1 MKKAV
6 RIAYLLLCLTFL
18 AGCSQPAVAPQTP
31 QTTASPEISGEA
43 EGVFGGEEI
52 KQRLAE
58 ISALGESPDDNYRT
72 WYEVF
77 VYSFCDS
84 DGDGIGDLRG
94 LASKLDYLQELGV
107 NGIWLMPICPS
118 PSYHKYDVSDYCA
131 IDPAYGT
138 MEDFED
144 LMAQCEKRDIHVILD
159 LVLNHSGSDH
169 PWFTQ
174 ATDYLRALGD
184 GEPKGEECPYFNYY
198 HFAREALPGFTLVDG
213 TDWHYESQFSP
224 TMPDLN
230 LACEDLRGEIRDIMA
245 FWLNKGVSGF
255 RLDAAKEYYTGSVS
269 KNLEVLSWIQETGKS
284 LKEDIYL
291 VAEVWDG
298 FAAVSEYY
306 ESGLTSFFDFP
317 FADAGGKII
326 TVLRGAGNPAVV
338 STYATALE
346 KADKAYRA
354 ANPDYIDAP
363 FLSNHDV
370 GRIASFC
377 SGDENKTKLAG
388 AMNLFM
394 SGSAFVYYGEE
405 LGMTGSGNDPS
416 KRAPM
421 YWNEERDGGTTTPP
435 PECVL
440 PESYPFPSY
449 ETQKE
454 DGSSVYNYYRQGIAI
469 RQAIPAISHGK
480 TTAETALNLG
490 CVSAYRKTWGEDAAI
505 VLMNISPEDSD
516 VDLTGYE
523 GWTLAATLSTDGRE
537 ISMDATTLALPAW
550 GTAVLVPISQ

>member
-6 RIAYLLLCLTFL
+6 SMICLLLCLTLL
-18 AGCSQPAVAPQTP
+18 AGCSQPAAASRAS
-31 QTTASPEISGEA
+31 QTTASPASSGEA
-43 EGVFGGEEI
+43 EGVFGSGEIER
-52 KQRLAE
+52 RLAE
-58 ISALGESPDDNYRT
+58 IHALGQSPDDNYRT

-107 NGIWLMPICPS
+107 NGIWLMPIHPS
-118 PSYHKYDVSDYCA
+118 ASYHKYNVSDYYA

-138 MEDFED
+138 MEDFD
-144 LMAQCEKRDIHVILD
+144 SLMAECRKRDIHVILD
-159 LVLNHSGSDH
+159 LVLNHTGGDH

-174 ATDYLRALGD
+174 AGDYLRGLED
-184 GEPKGEECPYFNYY
+184 GEPNPADCPYVDYY
-198 HFAREALPGFTLVDG
+198 FFSREQKPGYTQVPG
-213 TDWHYESQFSP
+213 TDWYYESQFSP
-224 TMPDLN
+224 DMPDLN
-230 LACEDLRGEIRDIMA
+230 LGNEEVREEIRGIMA
-245 FWLNKGVSGF
+245 FWLGKGVSGF
-255 RLDAAKEYYTGSVS
+255 RLDAAKEYYSGSPT
-269 KNLEVLSWIQETGKS
+269 KNVEVLSWLQKTGVS

-298 FAAVSEYY
+298 FAAVAQYY
-306 ESGLTSFFDFP
+306 ESGLVSLFDFP
-317 FADAGGKII
+317 FADSNGKII

-346 KADKAYRA
+346 KADNAYSA

-370 GRIASFC
+370 GRIAGFC
-377 SGDENKTKLAG
+377 SGEAEKIKLAG

-421 YWNEERDGGTTTPP
+421 YWNEERNRGTTNPP

-449 ETQKE
+449 EVQKTE
-454 DGSSVYNYYRQGIAI
+454 DGSIYHYYRQAIAI

-480 TTAETALNLG
+480 TTAETALNLE
-490 CVSAYRKTWGEDAAI
+490 CVSAYRKTWGEERAI
-505 VLMNISPEDSD
+505 VLMNISPEAAKA
-516 VDLTGYE
+516 DLTGYE
-523 GWTLAATLSTDGRE
+523 GWVLAATLS
-537 ISMDATTLALPAW
+537 ATSETVSQEENALQLPPW
-550 GTAVLVPISQ
+550 GTAVLVPGD

>member
-6 RIAYLLLCLTFL
+6 SIICLLLCLTML
-18 AGCSQPAVAPQTP
+18 AGCSQPAATPQTP
-31 QTTASPEISGEA
+31 QTTASPASSGEA
-43 EGVFGGEEI
+43 EGVFGNGEI

-58 ISALGESPDDNYRT
+58 IHALGQSPDDNYRT

-84 DGDGIGDLRG
+84 DGDGIGDLKG

-107 NGIWLMPICPS
+107 NGIWLMPIHPS
-118 PSYHKYDVSDYCA
+118 ASYHKYNVSDYYG

-138 MEDFED
+138 MEDFD
-144 LMAQCEKRDIHVILD
+144 SLMAECQKRDIHVILD
-159 LVLNHSGSDH
+159 LVLNHTDGDH

-174 ATDYLRALGD
+174 AADYLRGLGD
-184 GEPKGEECPYFNYY
+184 GEPNPADCPYVDYY
-198 HFAREALPGFTLVDG
+198 FFSREQKPGYTQVSG
-213 TDWHYESQFSP
+213 TDWYYESQFSP
-224 TMPDLN
+224 DMPDLN
-230 LACEDLRGEIRDIMA
+230 LGNEEVREEIRGIMA
-245 FWLNKGVSGF
+245 FWLKKGVSGF
-255 RLDAAKEYYTGSVS
+255 RLDAAKEYYSGSPT
-269 KNLEVLSWIQETGKS
+269 KNVEVLSWLQKTGVS

-298 FAAVSEYY
+298 FAAVAQYY
-306 ESGLTSFFDFP
+306 ESGLTSLFDFP
-317 FADAGGKII
+317 FADSGGKII
-326 TVLRGAGNPAVV
+326 TVLRGAGNPAMV

-346 KADKAYRA
+346 KADKAYSA
-354 ANPDYIDAP
+354 SNPDYIDAP

-370 GRIASFC
+370 GRIAGFC
-377 SGDENKTKLAG
+377 SGEAEKIKLAG

-394 SGSAFVYYGEE
+394 SGSAFIYYGEE

-421 YWNEERDGGTTTPP
+421 YWNEERDQGTTNPP

-449 ETQKE
+449 EVQKTE
-454 DGSSVYNYYRQGIAI
+454 DNSIYNYYRQAIAI

-480 TTAETALNLG
+480 TTAETALNLE
-490 CVSAYRKTWGEDAAI
+490 CVSAYRKTWGEETAI
-505 VLMNISPEDSD
+505 VLMNISPEAAKA
-516 VDLTGYE
+516 DLTGYE
-523 GWTLAATLSTDGRE
+523 GWVLTATLSATSE
-537 ISMDATTLALPAW
+537 AISQEENALQLPPW
-550 GTAVLVPISQ
+550 GTAVLVPGD